1 MRLRGRGTPAEPPG
15 WDGEPRGE
23 PGIHGL
29 ARSRR
34 WDAVVVAEAPG
45 LDGTELDRTAL
56 GFVVLADGST
66 VSDPGPSATALAPLL
81 AAVAGSLAP
90 PYRAEAVR
98 RGGTQWAV
106 AAARIRVTELPTL
119 AGEEAELV
127 LSAGRRTF
135 HVDGRPSFVAVPALE
150 SIGAKEGREYVVRAH
165 RLRAAFWE
173 VEAEAL

>member
-1 MRLRGRGTPAEPPG
+1 MRLPGRGTPAEPPG

-34 WDAVVVAEAPG
+34 WDAVVVADAPG
-45 LDGTELDRTAL
+45 LDGTELA
-56 GFVVLADGST
+56 FVVLADGST
-66 VSDPGPSATALAPLL
+66 VAAHDATALAPLI
-81 AAVAGSLAP
+81 AALAGSLAP

-106 AAARIRVTELPTL
+106 AAARIRVSELPAL

-135 HVDGRPSFVAVPALE
+135 HVDGRPSFVAMPALE